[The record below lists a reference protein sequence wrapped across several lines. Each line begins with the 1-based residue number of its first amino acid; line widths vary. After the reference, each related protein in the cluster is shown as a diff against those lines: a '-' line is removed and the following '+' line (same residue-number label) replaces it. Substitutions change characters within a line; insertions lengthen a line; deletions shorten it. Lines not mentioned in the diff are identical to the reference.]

1 MEVHPQD
8 PLQDHQD
15 LFLSSFCKL
24 TLKEKLKSL
33 EPSPETKSSQNTLH
47 HQDQMDIC
55 NDNKGILNGKNI
67 DSSPASSTKLFV
79 LESLAKGL
87 PIIPFNYP
95 TFNIIEKKP
104 TQRETQPTTNE
115 WAMETP
121 DMPDKCEQ
129 ISSHSEPSSRTISR
143 TKKQYADKF
152 SLEEKS
158 LEKLLGLAKR
168 EMVEEANLKKVIKA
182 KLLIISIQVFFFSEL
197 HYKRVCSKQFQ
208 GTSA

>member
-79 LESLAKGL
+79 QESLAKGL

-95 TFNIIEKKP
+95 TFNIIKKKP
-104 TQRETQPTTNE
+104 SQRETQPTTNE
-115 WAMETP
+115 WAIKTP
-121 DMPDKCEQ
+121 DIPETEEQ
-129 ISSHSEPSSRTISR
+129 ISSHSEPFSRKISR
-143 TKKQYADKF
+143 TKKQYV
-152 SLEEKS
+152 
-158 LEKLLGLAKR
+158 G
-168 EMVEEANLKKVIKA
+168 NLIWKKN
-182 KLLIISIQVFFFSEL
+182 L
-197 HYKRVCSKQFQ
+197 
-208 GTSA
+208 